1 MIQGVSDMGR
11 STWTVHQGT
20 QAGQGMRSTGSG
32 MGHREHGVWD
42 AGRGSKYMTQE
53 QGPQGTGFD
62 VRPRGTE
69 GPFFMSVPG
78 APACGSRGQFSP
90 LTKACLVC
98 LLLSASLDA
107 KEWECPRG
115 LEPRVTPPT
124 SSDRGQGLGPSS
136 WLRKSL
142 PGPKVPSVRSSCEPL
157 LAGPEPGNFPL
168 SRPPSCFPPWLP
180 LRL

>member
-1 MIQGVSDMGR
+1 
-11 STWTVHQGT
+11 
-20 QAGQGMRSTGSG
+20 MRNTGSG

-53 QGPQGTGFD
+53 QGPQGIGFD
-62 VRPRGTE
+62 VRQRRTE

-78 APACGSRGQFSP
+78 APARGSRSQFSP

-115 LEPRVTPPT
+115 LELRVSPHQL
-124 SSDRGQGLGPSS
+124 RQGSRLGA
-136 WLRKSL
+136 KFMAQE
-142 PGPKVPSVRSSCEPL
+142 EP
-157 LAGPEPGNFPL
+157 A
-168 SRPPSCFPPWLP
+168 RPPSP
-180 LRL
+180 LCQKQL

>member
-1 MIQGVSDMGR
+1 MGR

-115 LEPRVTPPT
+115 LEPRVPPPPAQT
-124 SSDRGQGLGPSS
+124 GVKAWGQVHGSGRACQAP
-136 WLRKSL
+136 KS
-142 PGPKVPSVRSSCEPL
+142 
-157 LAGPEPGNFPL
+157 PL
-168 SRPPSCFPPWLP
+168 SGAAVSPCWLGRSRVIF
-180 LRL
+180 L